1 MPVCPQQ
8 TRHPIRC
15 LSHEIAGLLHAGVFR
30 NFDDELI
37 MDVSNDEA
45 SPEVLHCKAQNVPG
59 NTLNDVLDELRTVAF
74 NPGPMLLID
83 SHVGDTVIPELILA
97 DPGLHVRE
105 PPST

>member
-1 MPVCPQQ
+1 
-8 TRHPIRC
+8 
-15 LSHEIAGLLHAGVFR
+15 
-30 NFDDELI
+30 

-45 SPEVLHCKAQNVPG
+45 SPEVLHGKAQNVPG